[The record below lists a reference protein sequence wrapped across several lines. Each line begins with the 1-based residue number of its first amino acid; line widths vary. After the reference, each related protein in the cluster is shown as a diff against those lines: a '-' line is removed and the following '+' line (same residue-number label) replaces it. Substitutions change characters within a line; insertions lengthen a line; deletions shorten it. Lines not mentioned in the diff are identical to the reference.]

1 MSEAEDALEQRL
13 YAAVPSLRPEMEL
26 FRQTNA
32 EEYAELGL
40 GAPDLQGFLQD
51 LALDCGRRA
60 MEGPPE
66 DVATMRH
73 LFAFLESELG
83 HDPEIDELIETTFVA
98 NLPEPDGRYAGVL
111 ELLEPRLRAA
121 RLRRFQADIQSVP
134 AATVDFL
141 YRLGDAVPGLRSR
154 VVSHAEEHRGR
165 PLPHAFMGEIVLEAA
180 DLVASGRGQVVR
192 PLVDFLETEYG
203 ADADVDNVIAVSFVE
218 MLPNPGDRGAEI
230 ESLLGPK
237 LRAELERQ
245 RSWPDPPPEPTA

>member
-1 MSEAEDALEQRL
+1 MSVAEDALEQRL
-13 YAAVPSLRPEMEL
+13 YSAVPSLRGEMEL

-40 GAPDLQGFLQD
+40 ETPDLQGFLLD

-66 DVATMRH
+66 DVATMRQ
-73 LFAFLESELG
+73 LFAFLESEFG
-83 HDPEIDELIETTFVA
+83 HDPEIDELIETTFLA
-98 NLPEPDGRYAGVL
+98 NLPEPDGRYARVL
-111 ELLEPRLRAA
+111 ELLGPRLRAA
-121 RLRRFQADIQSVP
+121 RLRRFHADIQSVP
-134 AATVDFL
+134 AATADFL

-165 PLPHAFMGEIVLEAA
+165 LLPHAFMGEIVLEAA